1 MEEMILLNS
10 LLNAVLDSVFIP
22 FKIRSLLYSQSDR
35 LDRSTIDEET
45 NPKISSVSYSFVIT
59 STSMEEVILAM
70 TQFSFSPKFVRLI
83 YSFSK

>member
-35 LDRSTIDEET
+35 LDRSTIDKET
-45 NPKISSVSYSFVIT
+45 KPKMSSVSYSFAIT
-59 STSMEEVILAM
+59 STSTWKKWFLQWLI
-70 TQFSFSPKFVRLI
+70 SFSSKFVRLI
-83 YSFSK
+83 YSF

>member
-35 LDRSTIDEET
+35 LDRSTIDKET
-45 NPKISSVSYSFVIT
+45 NPKTSSVSYSFTIT
-59 STSMEEVILAM
+59 STSTWKKWFL
-70 TQFSFSPKFVRLI
+70 QWLSFHSVQNSFV
-83 YSFSK
+83 